1 MGKLFFYS
9 LFVFLL
15 GTNCAAQN
23 LQWANKVIDFSSQYG
38 KAQYSAEQVLGVPN
52 AFYNEN
58 LHYMAWVP
66 KKENSI
72 RGEFIQ
78 VGFAE
83 PMQVYQVA
91 VAESLNPGAISK
103 IFFIDP
109 KGKEYKVYE
118 NKRPRGKLGKKLFR
132 KTLKYKTDYLVA
144 EVRLELNTQAIKGS
158 NQIDAIAISDS
169 KTPIRVKVD
178 VIEYQEALGKPEKLS
193 ANVNSRFAERAPMIS
208 PDGQIL
214 YFARKY
220 HPKNIGKENGDDI
233 WKSYRLADGTWSKAV
248 NIGAPLNNKHHNFVI
263 AVNPIGN
270 VLYVADEGVA
280 RANRK
285 GRTWRKPKAQ
295 KIKDFYNR
303 SKFVAYHINVTG
315 DVMLMAVERDD
326 SYGDRDLYVS
336 FLEGEDR
343 WSTPLNLGKK
353 INTVGIE
360 SSVFIAADGKTIY
373 FSSNGH
379 EGFGGLD
386 MFMSR
391 RLDETWTNWSAPKN
405 LGNKINS
412 FNNDYNYSIPASG
425 DYAYYSTDDVN
436 GMSDIFRIKLPKEV
450 QPDPVI
456 LLSGNM
462 IDKETKQKLNGTLK
476 YQNLSRVDQDKTMIS
491 SEQGAFQMVLPYGN
505 DVGVYAEVEGYF
517 SSSENIHLSKEAVEE
532 LDGDGSGIVASVDN
546 GKVNNSQE
554 VERLQ
559 LRLKDLNEELEGI
572 NAERK
577 KAKAEIKRRRKAN
590 PEKYNRYQSDPELE
604 ALRHKYNQSIA
615 AKKERNEPNDSD
627 AAVVVVPDSGDP
639 ELDALRRKYQQH
651 YKQKE
656 SQEGAPTDTKAEKDK
671 PSTAGKLKG
680 ESELEAMKRKFNR
693 HQQASEKMEAR
704 LNEKEKKRKEEVA
717 KVEPKQQEVI
727 APSVDF
733 ESMEIAIREELQ
745 SSLQNNVKLELQQ
758 QLFPTIK
765 KELESSLQ
773 TNLKPSSERT
783 LKNRIKNELA
793 ESEARLSTANENT
806 ADFEKELRVT
816 LSKKVREDLRSS
828 MKEVVREELA
838 AEIKFLLK
846 KQVEAA
852 IKAELAAKIKT
863 QIKEEVKTKPSQTL
877 VNQEKPTPIEE
888 KYQELKQ
895 DIILIPIKVGQVI
908 PMNNVFFDANEA
920 QLKNISFKEL
930 DRVLQFLEKNNKL
943 VVEVGGHT
951 NGWCSHEFANKLSRE
966 RSEAVAAFFVKQ
978 GIAKNRIQFRGYGK
992 TQPVASNETLGGR
1005 KKNQRVELKILEILE

>member
-9 LFVFLL
+9 LFFFLL
-15 GTNCAAQN
+15 GTNCVAQN
-23 LQWANKVIDFSSQYG
+23 LQWANKVVDFSSQYG

-52 AFYNEN
+52 AFYSEN

-66 KKENSI
+66 KKENSKK
-72 RGEFIQ
+72 GEFIQ

-103 IFFIDP
+103 IFFIDE
-109 KGKEYKVYE
+109 KGKEYKIYE

-144 EVRLELNTQAIKGS
+144 EVRVELNTQAIKGS
-158 NQIDAIAISDS
+158 NQIDAIAISDR

-178 VIEYQEALGKPEKLS
+178 VIEYQEELGKPEKLS

-220 HPKNIGKENGDDI
+220 HPKNIGEENRDDI
-233 WKSYRLADGTWSKAV
+233 WKSYRLEDGTWSKAV

-303 SKFVAYHINVTG
+303 SEFVAYHINVNG
-315 DVMLMAVERDD
+315 DVMLMAVERAD

-336 FLEGEDR
+336 FLIGEGR

-391 RLDETWTNWSAPKN
+391 RLDDTWTNWSAPKN

-425 DYAYYSTDDVN
+425 DYAYYSTDDAS

-462 IDKETKQKLNGTLK
+462 IDKETKKKLNGTLK
-476 YQNLSRVDQDKTMIS
+476 YQNLTRVDKDRTMVS
-491 SEQGAFQMVLPYGN
+491 SEQGTFQMVLPYGN

-517 SSSENIHLSKEAVEE
+517 SSSENIHLSKETVEE
-532 LDGDGSGIVASVDN
+532 LDSDGNGIVASVDHE
-546 GKVNNSQE
+546 KVNSNQE

-577 KAKAEIKRRRKAN
+577 KAKAEIKKRRKAN
-590 PEKYNRYQSDPELE
+590 PERYHRYQSDPELE

-615 AKKERNEPNDSD
+615 GKQENKARNNSEEIASSVPN
-627 AAVVVVPDSGDP
+627 SGDP
-639 ELDALRRKYQQH
+639 ELDALRRKYQRH

-656 SQEGAPTDTKAEKDK
+656 SPQGTTKTKDEEEK
-671 PSTAGKLKG
+671 PSTSEKITG

-693 HQQASEKMEAR
+693 HQQAKEKMEAR
-704 LNEKEKKRKEEVA
+704 LDKKEQKSKQEVT
-717 KVEPKQQEVI
+717 KVESPPQE
-727 APSVDF
+727 ASSPSVDF

-745 SSLQNNVKLELQQ
+745 LSLQNNVKLELQQ
-758 QLFPTIK
+758 QLFPAVK
-765 KELESSLQ
+765 KALESSLE
-773 TNLKPSSERT
+773 TDLKPGAARA

-793 ESEARLSTANENT
+793 ESETALSISNENT
-806 ADFEKELRVT
+806 DDFTKELRVT

-828 MKEVVREELA
+828 MKDIVREELT

-846 KQVEAA
+846 KQVEAE
-852 IKAELAAKIKT
+852 IKAELEAKIKT
-863 QIKEEVKTKPSQTL
+863 QIKEEVKTKPSKIPAKK
-877 VNQEKPTPIEE
+877 EKPTPVEE

-930 DRVLQFLEKNNKL
+930 NRVLQFLEKNNKL

-951 NGWCSHEFANKLSRE
+951 NGWCSHEFADKLSRE
-966 RSEAVAAFFVKQ
+966 RSEAVAAFFVEQ
-978 GIAKNRIQFRGYGK
+978 GIAKKRIQFRGYGK